1 MTRLLQDSMGGNWH
15 TLMIACVSPANSNME
30 ETLITLRY
38 ADRERKIKDKLIDNI
53 DPQANL
59 RQKVQDLK
67 AQLFK
72 VNSGTCK

>member
-1 MTRLLQDSMGGNWH
+1 MGGNSH
-15 TLMIACVSPANSNME
+15 TLMIARVSPANSNME

-38 ADRERKIKDKLIDNI
+38 ADRERKIKDKPIDNI

-59 RQKVQDLK
+59 RQQVQDLK